1 MYSLGVPNPDTGLL
15 AVHVVASDAELAE
28 IEAGGGEAASRRVAE
43 ALLFVTS
50 MTMLKAT
57 GQVNMHSIY
66 SRQPVGML
74 SIALAQDALLFLLT
88 FAFDWLQTS
97 SMTLSRLDA
106 AMWENP
112 ESAGSLQQRLL
123 DELAVLPINV
133 LGSMVSKPKDVSLT
147 SCITS
152 K

>member
-1 MYSLGVPNPDTGLL
+1 MHVSVLDKVQCKQSIQTLFVLQMYSLGVPNPDTGLL

-57 GQVNMHSIY
+57 GQVKHPQFHSIQ
-66 SRQPVGML
+66 SVSML
-74 SIALAQDALLFLLT
+74 RISVAPEALLFLT
-88 FAFDWLQTS
+88 SAIDWLQTS

-106 AMWENP
+106 AMW
-112 ESAGSLQQRLL
+112 
-123 DELAVLPINV
+123 
-133 LGSMVSKPKDVSLT
+133 
-147 SCITS
+147 
-152 K
+152 